1 MGIRLL
7 PLDIGEF
14 ESLPR
19 HVRGCVF
26 WEVDPSAG
34 VRTSEF
40 DKEAWTSG
48 LLLEW
53 GTCAQLAQAGPNVVR
68 SGGDAG
74 SRRTVGTAFYAP
86 PLRVPRAAHFP
97 TSPVSA
103 DAVLLMSVRVEPGF
117 DEARAL
123 LLDGVVADLV
133 QRGVRA
139 LEAFG
144 VRAESGST
152 GAEDDSSICLE
163 CMIDAEFLESS
174 GFELVAPHH
183 RFPRYRLVLDE
194 GLGWKSAVEGA
205 LERLVVE
212 AALQITLDPDLQMT
226 PAPAGASGKVGQE
239 IARSAASRS
248 AKV

>member
-7 PLDIGEF
+7 ALDPAGF
-14 ESLPR
+14 GRLPS
-19 HVRGCVF
+19 HARGCVF
-26 WEVDPSAG
+26 WEVDPSAA
-34 VRTSEF
+34 VWTSEF

-53 GTCAQLAQAGPNVVR
+53 GTCAQLAESGPNVVR
-68 SGGDAG
+68 TSGAG
-74 SRRTVGTAFYAP
+74 AAPDNRRTVVVGTAFYAP

-103 DAVLLMSVRVEPGF
+103 DAVLLTSLRADSGF
-117 DEARAL
+117 REARAL
-123 LLDGVVADLV
+123 LLDAVVADLV

-139 LEAFG
+139 VEAFG
-144 VRAESGST
+144 IRGHAAT
-152 GAEDDSSICLE
+152 DPREDICGE
-163 CMIDAEFLESS
+163 CMIDAEFLADS

-212 AALQITLDPDLQMT
+212 AALKIAVEPDLTM
-226 PAPAGASGKVGQE
+226 APVGG
-239 IARSAASRS
+239 
-248 AKV
+248 

>member
-7 PLDIGEF
+7 PLDIGGF
-14 ESLPR
+14 ERLPR
-19 HVRGCVF
+19 HVRECVF

-34 VRTSEF
+34 VRISEF

-53 GTCAQLAQAGPNVVR
+53 GTCAQLAENGPNVIR
-68 SGGDAG
+68 RGEAASPGG
-74 SRRTVGTAFYAP
+74 RRVVGTAFYAP

-103 DAVLLMSVRVEPGF
+103 DAVLLTSLRVDAGF
-117 DEARAL
+117 DEAKAI
-123 LLDGVVADLV
+123 LLDSVVADLV

-139 LEAFG
+139 VEAFG
-144 VRAESGST
+144 LTGSA
-152 GAEDDSSICLE
+152 GVDEDICPDCL
-163 CMIDAEFLESS
+163 IDAQFLADS

-183 RFPRYRLVLDE
+183 RFPRYRLALDE

-205 LERLVVE
+205 LEKLVVE
-212 AALQITLDPDLQMT
+212 AAMRITIDTGLTLE
-226 PAPAGASGKVGQE
+226 PAPG
-239 IARSAASRS
+239 
-248 AKV
+248 

>member
-1 MGIRLL
+1 MGIRLR
-7 PLDIGEF
+7 PLDIDEF

-68 SGGDAG
+68 SGGEG
-74 SRRTVGTAFYAP
+74 GLRRTVGTAFYAP

-103 DAVLLMSVRVEPGF
+103 DAVLLMSMRVEPGF
-117 DEARAL
+117 DEARPL

-144 VRAESGST
+144 VRGNER
-152 GAEDDSSICLE
+152 DSDICRE
-163 CMIDAEFLESS
+163 RMTDAEFIEDS
-174 GFELVAPHH
+174 GFDLIAPHH

-212 AALQITLDPDLQMT
+212 AALQITLDPDFQMT
-226 PAPAGASGKVGQE
+226 PVPAGASST
-239 IARSAASRS
+239 ATPRA
-248 AKV
+248 

>member
-1 MGIRLL
+1 MGIRLR
-7 PLDIGEF
+7 PLDIEEF

-68 SGGDAG
+68 SGGEGA

-103 DAVLLMSVRVEPGF
+103 DAVLLMSMRVEPGF
-117 DEARAL
+117 DEAPPL

-144 VRAESGST
+144 VRGTES
-152 GAEDDSSICLE
+152 DSDICRE
-163 CMIDAEFLESS
+163 CMIDAEFLEDS
-174 GFELVAPHH
+174 GFDLIAPHH

-226 PAPAGASGKVGQE
+226 PAPAGAS
-239 IARSAASRS
+239 SAVAAPR
-248 AKV
+248 A

>member
-7 PLDIGEF
+7 ALDTDGF
-14 ESLPR
+14 ERLPR

-34 VRTSEF
+34 VRVSEF

-53 GTCAQLAQAGPNVVR
+53 GTCAQLAQHGSNVMPAGAAAR
-68 SGGDAG
+68 AGGH
-74 SRRTVGTAFYAP
+74 TVVGTAFYAP
-86 PLRVPRAAHFP
+86 PARVPRAAHFP

-103 DAVLLMSVRVEPGF
+103 DAVLLMSMHTVAGFEDVRAMLI
-117 DEARAL
+117 DA
-123 LLDGVVADLV
+123 VVADLV

-139 LEAFG
+139 VEAFG
-144 VRAESGST
+144 IRRPVSDG
-152 GAEDDSSICLE
+152 DDVCLE
-163 CMIDAEFLESS
+163 CMIDADFLENS
-174 GFELVAPHH
+174 GFDLVAPHH

-212 AALQITLDPDLQMT
+212 AALKITIEEPRREMV
-226 PAPAGASGKVGQE
+226 PALRASGRTDRMDRTG
-239 IARSAASRS
+239 
-248 AKV
+248 

>member
-1 MGIRLL
+1 MGIRLRAL
-7 PLDIGEF
+7 AIDGF

-19 HVRGCVF
+19 HARACVF

-40 DKEAWTSG
+40 DKEAWSSG

-53 GTCAQLAQAGPNVVR
+53 GTCAQLALSGPNVTR
-68 SGGDAG
+68 SGSSSAG
-74 SRRTVGTAFYAP
+74 VPQVVVGTAFYAP
-86 PLRVPRAAHFP
+86 PPRVPRAAHFP
-97 TSPVSA
+97 TSPVSV
-103 DAVLLMSVRVEPGF
+103 DAVLLTSLRAEPGF
-117 DEARAL
+117 GEARSL
-123 LLDGVVADLV
+123 LLDAVVADLV

-139 LEAFG
+139 VEAFG
-144 VRAESGST
+144 LREAGRPMANEG
-152 GAEDDSSICLE
+152 EDICRD
-163 CMIDAEFLESS
+163 CMIDADFLAES

-212 AALQITLDPDLQMT
+212 AALKITIEPGFELT
-226 PAPAGASGKVGQE
+226 PA
-239 IARSAASRS
+239 R
-248 AKV
+248 